1 MAQRPFSAKHRSR
14 ETLRTIRDGSKA
26 IWQKGLVMRHHRGT
40 WLVSKRSSGE
50 YIMEQDMACWKV
62 VARVSKN
69 TVLGLLEGL
78 LEGRTMVIMAQSPF
92 WAMVGRA
99 GIAQALRTTSGHLGQ
114 NVRNHGHH
122 GQQGLPSPWAKRVS
136 RACDQWQEGHFGH
149 KGMVTWVGSFIW
161 RWQWHGQQVLGKFN
175 WASLI

>member
-1 MAQRPFSAKHRSR
+1 M
-14 ETLRTIRDGSKA
+14 
-26 IWQKGLVMRHHRGT
+26 
-40 WLVSKRSSGE
+40 WLVGRLE
-50 YIMEQDMACWKV
+50 VIT
-62 VARVSKN
+62 RVSQRRL
-69 TVLGLLEGL
+69 VRMSWQECHREGL

-99 GIAQALRTTSGHLGQ
+99 GIADHQWSSWAKRQKPWSSWAT
-114 NVRNHGHH
+114 
-122 GQQGLPSPWAKRVS
+122 GLELTSPWAKRVG
-136 RACDQWQEGHFGH
+136 RVCNQWQEGHFGH

>member
-1 MAQRPFSAKHRSR
+1 MAQRPFSA
-14 ETLRTIRDGSKA
+14 
-26 IWQKGLVMRHHRGT
+26 KGLVMRHHRGT

-92 WAMVGRA
+92 WAMVGHL
-99 GIAQALRTTSGHLGQ
+99 GIADHQWSSWAEHQKPWSSWATGSE
-114 NVRNHGHH
+114 
-122 GQQGLPSPWAKRVS
+122 LPSPWAKRVG